1 MESNLSAARFFS
13 RKVESDLDCCRRVC
27 RAPEVKEERELI
39 KESSARFRLPRL
51 TNKRFALSFRQSK
64 KIGRFA
70 IIASWGGSLPP
81 SIFVFPSSRF
91 RQQFLCIMFIS
102 TVHRALHLASR
113 VRYLSPPDPI
123 QSIHPSNSTYCFFF
137 ARLNVWE
144 HLRPHQNWNELLAKG
159 AGQKGFILLHL
170 PHPLSRFYILDGW
183 HWELFVIPN
192 LF

>member
-123 QSIHPSNSTYCFFF
+123 QSIHPSNSTFFTF
-137 ARLNVWE
+137 TFETASKLKWTLGKRGRTEGIYFVAPSPSPFQILYIGWLT
-144 HLRPHQNWNELLAKG
+144 LRTVCH
-159 AGQKGFILLHL
+159 
-170 PHPLSRFYILDGW
+170 S
-183 HWELFVIPN
+183 
-192 LF
+192 

>member
-1 MESNLSAARFFS
+1 MRLNEIKFSLFSSRLLKLGMKYVQTYIFLRVSKIKELSVQTVQNEMESNLSAARFFS

-123 QSIHPSNSTYCFFF
+123 QSIHPSNSTFFTF
-137 ARLNVWE
+137 TFETASKLKWT
-144 HLRPHQNWNELLAKG
+144 LG
-159 AGQKGFILLHL
+159 
-170 PHPLSRFYILDGW
+170 
-183 HWELFVIPN
+183 
-192 LF
+192 